1 MKLICSIKP
10 RADNTVIV
18 AGYGKTYAFT
28 PTGDGETAAEVPD
41 ALAAKLLAT
50 GNFYPADRDDGAPV
64 AAAPVTAAPAA
75 KPPAATKTATAPAA
89 KPAAANKAA

>member
-10 RADNTVIV
+10 RADGTVIV

-28 PTGDGETAAEVPD
+28 PTGDGETAADVPD

-50 GNFYPADRDDGAPV
+50 GNFYPADMEDSAPAAVAPV
-64 AAAPVTAAPAA
+64 DAAPAA
-75 KPPAATKTATAPAA
+75 NPSAATKTAKVPAA